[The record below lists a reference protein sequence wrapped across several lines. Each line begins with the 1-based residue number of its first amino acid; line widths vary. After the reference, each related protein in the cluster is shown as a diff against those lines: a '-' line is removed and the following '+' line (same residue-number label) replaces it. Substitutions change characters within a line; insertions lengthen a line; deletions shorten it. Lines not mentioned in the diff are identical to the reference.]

1 MATVYIALGSNL
13 GIPGAQLEQ
22 AVAAIEQIN
31 GLDSLQCSRW
41 YRSAAIGGP
50 ENQPDYINAV
60 CKADYTGT
68 PMQLLASLQSI
79 ENSAGRT
86 REVRWG
92 PRTLDL
98 DIIAFEGVTSATD
111 TLTLPHPR
119 AHLRAFVLKP
129 LSELTSDIR
138 FENQPIEYWLEHCK
152 DQIIEPLA

>member
-1 MATVYIALGSNL
+1 MAIVYIALGSNL
-13 GIPGAQLEQ
+13 GTPGTQIEL
-22 AVAAIEQIN
+22 AVEAIERIN
-31 GLDSLQCSRW
+31 GLDNLQCSRW
-41 YRSAAIGGP
+41 FRSAAMGGP

-60 CKADYTGT
+60 CKVEYTGT
-68 PMQLLASLQSI
+68 PLRLLEALQDI
-79 ENSAGRT
+79 EHNAGRT

-98 DIIAFEGVTSATD
+98 DIIAFEGVTSATE

-138 FENQPIEYWLEHCK
+138 FENQPIEYWLEHCQ